1 MTDLIMEELNI
12 KSVVFEKNLDTFMD
26 FSLKPNFKVAGP
38 VLGSLLKPFGAAVA
52 ALDPKETVALLEKDG
67 QIELVIASQPNAI
80 AGQPDAAQPIVIE
93 KDLIDVKISAKE
105 GFAVAMENNV
115 FVILDTTLTD
125 ELVSEGLAREFV
137 SKIQQMRKQ
146 KDFDMSDRIRIYY
159 QADDAVSAAM
169 EAHGDYIMKETLALE
184 LQKRDGLTEY
194 DLNGHKTGLD
204 VERT

>member
-1 MTDLIMEELNI
+1 
-12 KSVVFEKNLDTFMD
+12 
-26 FSLKPNFKVAGP
+26 
-38 VLGSLLKPFGAAVA
+38 
-52 ALDPKETVALLEKDG
+52 
-67 QIELVIASQPNAI
+67 
-80 AGQPDAAQPIVIE
+80 
-93 KDLIDVKISAKE
+93 
-105 GFAVAMENNV
+105 
-115 FVILDTTLTD
+115 
-125 ELVSEGLAREFV
+125 
-137 SKIQQMRKQ
+137 MRKQ